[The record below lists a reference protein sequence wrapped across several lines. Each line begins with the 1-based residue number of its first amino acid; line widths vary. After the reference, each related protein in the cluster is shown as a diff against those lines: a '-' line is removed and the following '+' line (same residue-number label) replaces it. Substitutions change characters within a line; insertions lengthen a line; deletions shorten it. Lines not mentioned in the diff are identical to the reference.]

1 MNGLVKTVHH
11 PDERISFG
19 VRKELINSPKVGN
32 VQIAAMRTTEMRTG
46 SLFQKVPPG
55 VWSQW
60 ESAPLR
66 RGCCFRSCS
75 HAPIPCRLR
84 FRTLM
89 MITGVT
95 TMSKA
100 MAMALA

>member
-1 MNGLVKTVHH
+1 
-11 PDERISFG
+11 
-19 VRKELINSPKVGN
+19 
-32 VQIAAMRTTEMRTG
+32 MRTG

-55 VWSQW
+55 GAVAMGIPRR
-60 ESAPLR
+60 SAV
-66 RGCCFRSCS
+66 GVASAGCS

-95 TMSKA
+95 TMSNA